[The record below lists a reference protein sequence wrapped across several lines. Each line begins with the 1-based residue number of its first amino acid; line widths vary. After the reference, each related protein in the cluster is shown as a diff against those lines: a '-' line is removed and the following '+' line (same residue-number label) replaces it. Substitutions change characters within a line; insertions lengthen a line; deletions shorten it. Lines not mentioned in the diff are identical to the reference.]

1 MTTTYE
7 ALQLAPIGLRE
18 ANAWVDL
25 MHRHHEPVG
34 GHKFSV
40 SVLGEEGTLVGVGI
54 AGRPKAKP
62 LQANGYIEIVR
73 VATDGT
79 PNAPSMIY
87 GSLRGAAVRLG
98 YPAHKVITYTLDSE
112 PGTSLLAAGFV
123 FDGMTDGGSWD
134 RPGRPRTDKAPIV
147 PKKRW
152 IGARRPESEGHHG

>member
-7 ALQLAPIGLRE
+7 ALQLTPIGLRE

-25 MHRHHEPVG
+25 MHRHHGPVR

-40 SVLGEEGTLVGVGI
+40 AVLGEEGTIVGVGI
-54 AGRPKAKP
+54 AGRPVSKA
-62 LQANGYIEIVR
+62 LQSSGHIEIIR
-73 VATDGT
+73 LASDGT
-79 PNAPSMIY
+79 ANVPSMIY
-87 GSLRGAAVRLG
+87 GALRGAAVKLG
-98 YPAHKVITYTLDSE
+98 YPAHKVLTYTLDTE
-112 PGTSLLAAGFV
+112 PGTSLRAAGFV

-152 IGARRPESEGHHG
+152 IGARRPESEAHHG